1 MVKNLDAIHPDLLFY
16 SIQAAIA
23 AVDGILEVYLQ
34 DTTETVSKA
43 DKSPLSQAD
52 LASNAMLMEYL
63 RDLGFLFISEEINNE
78 SYRNRKD
85 WEECW
90 MIDPL
95 EATKECINRNA
106 EFIVNIV
113 LLTDGKL

>member
-1 MVKNLDAIHPDLLFY
+1 VVKNLDAIHPDLLFY

-23 AVDGILEVYLQ
+23 AVDGILEVYRQ
-34 DTTETVSKA
+34 DTTESVSKA

-52 LASNAMLMEYL
+52 RASNAILSEYL
-63 RDLGFLFISEEINNE
+63 GNTGIPIIREEINNE

-85 WEECW
+85 REECW

-95 EATKECINRNA
+95 EATKEYINRNA
-106 EFIVNIV
+106 EFTVNIV
-113 LLTDGKL
+113 LLIDGKL